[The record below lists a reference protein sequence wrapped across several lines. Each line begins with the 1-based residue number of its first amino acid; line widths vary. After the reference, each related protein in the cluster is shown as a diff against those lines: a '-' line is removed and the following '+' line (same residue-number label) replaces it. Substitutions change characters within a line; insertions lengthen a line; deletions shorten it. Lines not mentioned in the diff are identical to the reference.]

1 MKQMRPGGEAPRQHE
16 PKKQNPHVPTPMTAR
31 NLTYSI
37 GPKKLVQSV
46 SLTAQPGELL
56 AIVGANG
63 AGKSTLLKLLS
74 GDLRPSAGEVLFED
88 KRLTAWEPA
97 ALARRRAVLTQQ
109 HTLALAFQVRELVLL
124 GRYPHFGSQPTAR
137 DWEVVAA
144 ALDLVDLGHLAGRAY
159 PTLSGGEQQRAQLA
173 RVLAQVWEA
182 EGGFLLLDEPLTG
195 LDLRHQ
201 HHTLAVARQLAR
213 RGFGVVAVLHDL
225 NLAAQYADQ
234 VLLLHQGRAVASGP
248 PARVFTPDYIYLA
261 FGIEVELLT
270 HPSLGHPLIV
280 PLV

>member
-1 MKQMRPGGEAPRQHE
+1 MIA
-16 PKKQNPHVPTPMTAR
+16 T
-31 NLTYSI
+31 NLTYRT
-37 GPKKLVQSV
+37 GPKTLLQNISI
-46 SLTAQPGELL
+46 TAQPGELL
-56 AIVGANG
+56 VVVGANG

-74 GDLRPSAGEVLFED
+74 GDLKPSAGEVKFDGRNLSQ
-88 KRLTAWEPA
+88 WQPA

-124 GRYPHFGSQPTAR
+124 GRYPHFDGQPTAH
-137 DWEVVAA
+137 DHAVVAA
-144 ALDLVDLGHLAGRAY
+144 ALDLVGLRHLAEREY

-182 EGGFLLLDEPLTG
+182 ENGFLLLDEPLTG

-201 HHTLAVARQLAR
+201 HQTLAVARQLTR

-234 VLLLHQGRAVASGP
+234 VLLLHQGRTVASGA
-248 PARVFTPDYIYLA
+248 PAEVFTPDYIHLG

-280 PLV
+280 PTVSTSF

>member
-1 MKQMRPGGEAPRQHE
+1 ML
-16 PKKQNPHVPTPMTAR
+16 NTT
-31 NLTYSI
+31 NLTYRA
-37 GPKKLVQSV
+37 GPKTLLQNI

-56 AIVGANG
+56 VVVGANG

-74 GDLRPSAGEVLFED
+74 GDLKPSGGEVKFDGKNLSQ
-88 KRLTAWEPA
+88 WQPA
-97 ALARRRAVLTQQ
+97 MLARRRAVLTQQ

-124 GRYPHFGSQPTAR
+124 GRYPHFGGQPIAH
-137 DWEVVAA
+137 DHAVVAA
-144 ALDLVDLGHLAGRAY
+144 ALDLVGLRHLAEREY

-182 EGGFLLLDEPLTG
+182 ENGFLLLDEPLTG

-201 HHTLAVARQLAR
+201 HQTLAVARQLTR

-234 VLLLHQGRAVASGP
+234 VLLLHQGRAVASGI
-248 PARVFTPDYIYLA
+248 PAEVFTPDYIQLG
-261 FGIEVELLT
+261 FGIEVELLA

-280 PLV
+280 PTVSTPF

>member
-1 MKQMRPGGEAPRQHE
+1 MIA
-16 PKKQNPHVPTPMTAR
+16 N
-31 NLTYSI
+31 NLTYQV
-37 GPKKLVQSV
+37 GAKKLLQDV
-46 SLTAQPGELL
+46 SLAARPGELL
-56 AIVGANG
+56 AVVGANG

-74 GDLRPSAGEVLFED
+74 GDLKPSAGEVRFQEKSLS
-88 KRLTAWEPA
+88 AWPPA

-124 GRYPHFGSQPTAR
+124 GRYPHFGGQPTAR

-144 ALDLVDLGHLAGRAY
+144 LDLVDLGHLAERAY

-201 HHTLAVARQLAR
+201 HQTLAVARQLTR

-234 VLLLHQGRAVASGP
+234 VLLLHRGRAVASGP
-248 PARVFTPDYIYLA
+248 PAQVFTPEYIHLA

-280 PLV
+280 PTVSTPSLTKVSARNESTHN

>member
-1 MKQMRPGGEAPRQHE
+1 MIASRI
-16 PKKQNPHVPTPMTAR
+16 
-31 NLTYSI
+31 TYQI
-37 GPKKLVQSV
+37 GAKKLLHDV
-46 SLTAQPGELL
+46 SLTARPGELL

-74 GDLRPSAGEVLFED
+74 GDCRPSVGEVLFEG
-88 KRLTAWEPA
+88 KSLAAWPPA

-124 GRYPHFGSQPTAR
+124 GRYPYFGGQPTAH

-144 ALDLVDLGHLAGRAY
+144 ALDLVHLGHLAERAY

-201 HHTLAVARQLAR
+201 HHTLAVARQLAQ
-213 RGFGVVAVLHDL
+213 RGFGVIAVLHDL

-234 VLLLHQGRAVASGP
+234 VLLLRQGRAVASGP
-248 PARVFTPDYIYLA
+248 PAQVFTPDYIHLA
-261 FGIEVELLT
+261 FGLEVELLT

-280 PLV
+280 PTVAVIPTKKDVAN

>member
-1 MKQMRPGGEAPRQHE
+1 MEA
-16 PKKQNPHVPTPMTAR
+16 T
-31 NLTYSI
+31 NLTYRV
-37 GPKKLVQSV
+37 GPKTLLQPL
-46 SLTAQPGELL
+46 SLEARPGEVL

-74 GDLRPSAGEVLFED
+74 GELKPNAGDVQLAGKSLRQWPA
-88 KRLTAWEPA
+88 A
-97 ALARRRAVLTQQ
+97 ALARCRAVLTQQ

-124 GRYPHFGSQPTAR
+124 GRYPHFGGQPTAH
-137 DWEVVAA
+137 DHAIVAA
-144 ALDLVDLGHLAGRAY
+144 ALDLVGLRHLAEREY

-201 HHTLAVARQLAR
+201 HQTLAVARQLAR

-234 VLLLHQGRAVASGP
+234 VVLLHQGRLVASGA
-248 PARVFTPDYIYLA
+248 PAEVLTPDYIQLG

-270 HPSLGHPLIV
+270 HPGLGRPLIV
-280 PLV
+280 PTVSLPFY